1 MMIKKISRYFQRIGI
16 DYITDPNLQALSFD
30 VKTPEGEW
38 QCLVLVGNKTK
49 NDKDHTKKM
58 HSGIGL
64 YSTHPMKVPLTLRN
78 QMAIF
83 LMCLNSDRVFGNFEL
98 DPDSGDLHF
107 KTYIDFENRS
117 FSEKTVERNLL
128 INISIMEQHLQKL
141 TKMMNYA

>member
-1 MMIKKISRYFQRIGI
+1 MMIKKISRYFQRIGV
-16 DYITDPNLQALSFD
+16 DYITDPNRQALSFD

-49 NDKDHTKKM
+49 DRTKKM
-58 HSGIGL
+58 HSGVGL

-128 INISIMEQHLQKL
+128 INISIMEQHLQKI
-141 TKMMNYA
+141 TKMINCA

>member
-1 MMIKKISRYFQRIGI
+1 MIKKISNYFQRIGI
-16 DYITDPNLQALSFD
+16 DYITDPNQQALSFD

-49 NDKDHTKKM
+49 NPSKKI
-58 HSGIGL
+58 HRGIGL
-64 YSTHPMKVPLTLRN
+64 YSTHPMKVPCTLRN

-107 KTYIDFENRS
+107 KTYIDFENRT
-117 FSEKTVERNLL
+117 FSEKAVERNLL
-128 INISIMEQHLQKL
+128 INISIMEQHLQKI
-141 TKMMNYA
+141 TKIINCA

>member
-16 DYITDPNLQALSFD
+16 DYITDPNRQALSFD

-49 NDKDHTKKM
+49 DRSKKM
-58 HSGIGL
+58 HSGVGL

-128 INISIMEQHLQKL
+128 INISIMEQHLQKI
-141 TKMMNYA
+141 TKMINCA

>member
-1 MMIKKISRYFQRIGI
+1 MIKKISRYFQRIGI

>member
-1 MMIKKISRYFQRIGI
+1 MMIKKISRYFQRIGV
-16 DYITDPNLQALSFD
+16 DYITDPNRQALSFD

-38 QCLVLVGNKTK
+38 QCLILVGNKTK
-49 NDKDHTKKM
+49 GQIENRKSL

-128 INISIMEQHLQKL
+128 INISIMEQHLQKI
-141 TKMMNYA
+141 TKMIKCA

>member
-1 MMIKKISRYFQRIGI
+1 MMIKKISSYFQRIGI
-16 DYITDPNLQALSFD
+16 DYITDPNRQALSFD
-30 VKTPEGEW
+30 VKTPEGQW

-49 NDKDHTKKM
+49 DRTKKR
-58 HSGIGL
+58 HSGVGL
-64 YSTHPMKVPLTLRN
+64 YSTHPMKVPFTLRN

-128 INISIMEQHLQKL
+128 INISIMEQHLQKI
-141 TKMMNYA
+141 TKMIKCA

>member
-141 TKMMNYA
+141 TKMMNCA

>member
-1 MMIKKISRYFQRIGI
+1 MMIKKISRYFQRIGV
-16 DYITDPNLQALSFD
+16 DYITDPNRQAVSVD

-49 NDKDHTKKM
+49 DRTKKM
-58 HSGIGL
+58 HSGVGL

-128 INISIMEQHLQKL
+128 INISIMEQHLQKIS
-141 TKMMNYA
+141 KMINCA

>member
-1 MMIKKISRYFQRIGI
+1 MIKKISRYFQRIGI
-16 DYITDPNLQALSFD
+16 DYITDSNRQALSFD

-49 NDKDHTKKM
+49 DQTKKM
-58 HSGIGL
+58 HSGVGL
-64 YSTHPMKVPLTLRN
+64 YSTHPMKVPLTLRK

-83 LMCLNSDRVFGNFEL
+83 LMCLNSDRVFGNFEM

-117 FSEKTVERNLL
+117 FSEKAVERNLL
-128 INISIMEQHLQKL
+128 INISIMEQHLQKI
-141 TKMMNYA
+141 TKMINCA

>member
-1 MMIKKISRYFQRIGI
+1 MIKKISRYFQRIGI
-16 DYITDPNLQALSFD
+16 DYITDPNRQALSFD

-49 NDKDHTKKM
+49 DRTRKM
-58 HSGIGL
+58 HSGVGL
-64 YSTHPMKVPLTLRN
+64 YSTHPMKVPLTIRN

-128 INISIMEQHLQKL
+128 INISIMEQHLQKIS
-141 TKMMNYA
+141 KMINCA

>member
-1 MMIKKISRYFQRIGI
+1 MIIKKISRYFQRIGI
-16 DYITDPNLQALSFD
+16 DYISDPSRQALSFD
-30 VKTPEGEW
+30 VKTPEGQW

-49 NDKDHTKKM
+49 NPTDKATKI
-58 HSGIGL
+58 HSGVGL

-141 TKMMNYA
+141 SKMMNCA

>member
-1 MMIKKISRYFQRIGI
+1 MMIEKISRYFQRIGI
-16 DYITDPNLQALSFD
+16 DYITDPNCQALSFD

-38 QCLVLVGNKTK
+38 QCLILVGNKTK
-49 NDKDHTKKM
+49 DRTKKM
-58 HSGIGL
+58 HNGIGL

-128 INISIMEQHLQKL
+128 INISIMEQHLQKI
-141 TKMMNYA
+141 TTMINCA

>member
-1 MMIKKISRYFQRIGI
+1 MMIKKISRYFQRIGV
-16 DYITDPNLQALSFD
+16 DYITDPNRQALSFD

-49 NDKDHTKKM
+49 DRTKKM
-58 HSGIGL
+58 HSGVGL

-128 INISIMEQHLQKL
+128 INISIMEQHLQKIS
-141 TKMMNYA
+141 KMINCA

>member
-1 MMIKKISRYFQRIGI
+1 MMIKKISRYFQRIGV
-16 DYITDPNLQALSFD
+16 DYITDPNSQALSFD

-38 QCLVLVGNKTK
+38 QCLLLVGNKTK
-49 NDKDHTKKM
+49 DCTKKM
-58 HSGIGL
+58 HSGVGL
-64 YSTHPMKVPLTLRN
+64 YSTHPMKVPLTLRK

-128 INISIMEQHLQKL
+128 INISIMEQHLQKI
-141 TKMMNYA
+141 TKMINCA

>member
-1 MMIKKISRYFQRIGI
+1 MIKKISRYFQRIGV
-16 DYITDPNLQALSFD
+16 DYITDPNRQALSFD

-49 NDKDHTKKM
+49 DRTKKM

-128 INISIMEQHLQKL
+128 INISIMEQHLQKI
-141 TKMMNYA
+141 TKMINCA

>member
-1 MMIKKISRYFQRIGI
+1 MIIKKISRYFQRIGI
-16 DYITDPNLQALSFD
+16 DYITDPDRQALSFD

-49 NDKDHTKKM
+49 DCTTKM
-58 HSGIGL
+58 HSGVGL
-64 YSTHPMKVPLTLRN
+64 YSTHPMKVPSTLRN

-128 INISIMEQHLQKL
+128 INISIMEQHLQKI
-141 TKMMNYA
+141 TTMINCA

>member
-1 MMIKKISRYFQRIGI
+1 MIKKISNYFQRIGI
-16 DYITDPNLQALSFD
+16 DYITDPNRQALSFD

-49 NDKDHTKKM
+49 DRTKKT

-128 INISIMEQHLQKL
+128 INISIMEQHLQKI
-141 TKMMNYA
+141 TKIINCA

>member
-1 MMIKKISRYFQRIGI
+1 MMIKKISRYFQRIGV
-16 DYITDPNLQALSFD
+16 DYITDPNRQALSFD

-49 NDKDHTKKM
+49 DRTKKM

-128 INISIMEQHLQKL
+128 INISIMEQHLQKI
-141 TKMMNYA
+141 TKMINCA

>member
-1 MMIKKISRYFQRIGI
+1 MIKKISRYFQRIGI
-16 DYITDPNLQALSFD
+16 DYITDPNRQALSFD

-49 NDKDHTKKM
+49 DRSKKM
-58 HSGIGL
+58 HSGVGL

-128 INISIMEQHLQKL
+128 INISIMEQHLQKI
-141 TKMMNYA
+141 TKMINCA